1 MFYANLSNFGEKLS
15 ALEVFL
21 PEINGH
27 FKIMNIMYIVDLGR
41 RTNLVSSLN
50 F

>member
-1 MFYANLSNFGEKLS
+1 MFYENLSNFGENLIV
-15 ALEVFL
+15 LEVFL
-21 PEINGH
+21 PEVNGN

-41 RTNLVSSLN
+41 RINLVSSLN